1 MSKPDRNTI
10 RILVNNA
17 LEASSFPSEKI
28 DAFVRILDTFSV
40 EELHAIADVLLMI
53 TEYME
58 DNE

>member
-1 MSKPDRNTI
+1 MIMSKPDRNMI

-40 EELHAIADVLLMI
+40 SELMGVGHVLQMIA
-53 TEYME
+53 E
-58 DNE
+58 DWFE